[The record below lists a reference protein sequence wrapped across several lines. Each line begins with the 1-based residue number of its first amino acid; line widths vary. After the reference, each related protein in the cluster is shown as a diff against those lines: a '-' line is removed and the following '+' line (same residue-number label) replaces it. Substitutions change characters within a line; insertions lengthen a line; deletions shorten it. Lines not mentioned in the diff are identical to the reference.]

1 MKCRTDNTGS
11 GPNLHPSK
19 LGWILSGQNQL
30 TMNRD
35 CNEIATTITNN
46 PQTLLSF
53 CKNSKS
59 KNEEFNKGTGSN
71 GCKINRN
78 ILSIDNQVNEKIG
91 TSLSTCIM
99 EADLI

>member
-1 MKCRTDNTGS
+1 MPQKKPG
-11 GPNLHPSK
+11 
-19 LGWILSGQNQL
+19 IQ
-30 TMNRD
+30 
-35 CNEIATTITNN
+35 NEIATTITNN

-78 ILSIDNQVNEKIG
+78 ILSIDNQVKEKIG
-91 TSLSTCIM
+91 TKLSLNGDKL
-99 EADLI
+99 DLKCAFVYS